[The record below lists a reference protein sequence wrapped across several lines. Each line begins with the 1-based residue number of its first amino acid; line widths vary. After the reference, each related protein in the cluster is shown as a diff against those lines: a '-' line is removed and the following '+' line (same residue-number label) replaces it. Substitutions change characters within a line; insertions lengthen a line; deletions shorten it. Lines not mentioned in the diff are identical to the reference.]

1 MQGPD
6 QKTKCTS
13 FVFLNRPLLYVFII
27 HICGHLPMAT
37 SMFSNQEQVITWI
50 ALIKMICL
58 IKTFCLI
65 QMFSRIRWESG
76 IPPASQQRR

>member
-13 FVFLNRPLLYVFII
+13 FVFLIRPLLYVFII
-27 HICGHLPMAT
+27 HFCGHLAT
-37 SMFSNQEQVITWI
+37 ATNVFSSQEQVITWI
-50 ALIKMICL
+50 LLIR
-58 IKTFCLI
+58 
-65 QMFSRIRWESG
+65 MFSRIRWESG